1 MKRAM
6 MLGMVLLSAVLVG
19 AQAPPPLVVGQAK
32 PGQTEV
38 TPKFGLTVGSTY
50 NALDVAA
57 ADLAYEKEKN
67 LNLQSQLLQT
77 QYQQQI
83 ASMQQ
88 QYAALEKAKQD
99 VIDKIKKTNNFGDDT
114 TYDPE
119 QGKWFKTEKAKAPE
133 KPAAPVKEPVHP
145 TAK

>member
-1 MKRAM
+1 MMEEEANMKRAL
-6 MLGMVLLSAVLVG
+6 MLGVVLLSAVLVG

-32 PGQTEV
+32 PGQIAV

-50 NALDVAA
+50 NALNVAA

-88 QYAALEKAKQD
+88 QYAALEKVKQD
-99 VIDKIKKTNNFGDDT
+99 VIDKINKS
-114 TYDPE
+114 
-119 QGKWFKTEKAKAPE
+119 
-133 KPAAPVKEPVHP
+133 
-145 TAK
+145 